1 MPRNM
6 DDLIKSSDK
15 IKKTPQKMSKNCDK
29 SPMMSQKM
37 AEACDKILIADLC
50 DATEKIIEIP
60 EIGPPEGLTK
70 MPKYSTDSEMEEIIK
85 EVTMPNR

>member
-37 AEACDKILIADLC
+37 AEACDKIIIADLC
-50 DATEKIIEIP
+50 DVTEKIIEIP
-60 EIGPPEGLTK
+60 EKGPPEGLTK